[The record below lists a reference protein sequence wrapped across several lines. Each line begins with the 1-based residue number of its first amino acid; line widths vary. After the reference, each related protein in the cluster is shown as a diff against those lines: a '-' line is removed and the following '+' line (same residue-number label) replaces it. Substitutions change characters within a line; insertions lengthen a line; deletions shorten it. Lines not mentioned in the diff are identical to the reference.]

1 MPSGPPLPWPPP
13 RRDHRRAPRGTEGAR
28 CTGRTPLHTPHTSSS
43 SQPFNDAHP
52 HPSRPRV
59 PGGRGGRGGPKRPR
73 EGTGRQPE
81 PRGWGAGGRCGRWG
95 ETGGGWIPSSQAC
108 EALRGAEG
116 GVVGGRGPGAGPACG
131 PSSPRPRPRPQARPQ
146 PLAIPWHRP
155 QRPSHPATRNTPP
168 TFGPGPP
175 APSLRRTCPPSPA
188 DHRPFGPQPRGPR
201 SACPG
206 HQPDGPTAGGLRP
219 PRWRRAPRSVTPR
232 QPRPRR
238 RGGGRHPGPKS
249 RSGHSKT
256 HHRHSLRAWARAPRT
271 HAGTRPR
278 GGSAD
283 GQEWERN
290 GIPDTVAAGTAAARA
305 PDAAPGPAPLRRG
318 GCLAPTGRVAQ
329 LRVPVSSFR
338 LSVCVCVVGTCVC
351 VPACATMGSGG
362 AGGPGLALSQAG

>member
-1 MPSGPPLPWPPP
+1 MRSLGGDGWGLDPVLAGLRGPPW
-13 RRDHRRAPRGTEGAR
+13 
-28 CTGRTPLHTPHTSSS
+28 
-43 SQPFNDAHP
+43 
-52 HPSRPRV
+52 
-59 PGGRGGRGGPKRPR
+59 GRGGGGWGP
-73 EGTGRQPE
+73 
-81 PRGWGAGGRCGRWG
+81 GAGGR
-95 ETGGGWIPSSQAC
+95 AC
-108 EALRGAEG
+108 LRALLA
-116 GVVGGRGPGAGPACG
+116 P
-131 PSSPRPRPRPQARPQ
+131 PQAPPQ
-146 PLAIPWHRP
+146 A
-155 QRPSHPATRNTPP
+155 PP
-168 TFGPGPP
+168 PGPPP
-175 APSLRRTCPPSPA
+175 APSNSLAPPPATKPPSHPQHPPHLRPGPA
-188 DHRPFGPQPRGPR
+188 CTFSPKDMPSVPRGPP
-201 SACPG
+201 S
-206 HQPDGPTAGGLRP
+206 LRP
-219 PRWRRAPRSVTPR
+219 SAPGSTLRVPRTPTRWPDRRGPQAPRWRRAPRSVTPR

-290 GIPDTVAAGTAAARA
+290 GIPDTVAAGPAAARA

>member
-1 MPSGPPLPWPPP
+1 MRSLGGDGWGLDPVLAGLRGPPW
-13 RRDHRRAPRGTEGAR
+13 
-28 CTGRTPLHTPHTSSS
+28 
-43 SQPFNDAHP
+43 
-52 HPSRPRV
+52 
-59 PGGRGGRGGPKRPR
+59 GRGGGGWGP
-73 EGTGRQPE
+73 
-81 PRGWGAGGRCGRWG
+81 GAGGR
-95 ETGGGWIPSSQAC
+95 AC
-108 EALRGAEG
+108 LRALLA
-116 GVVGGRGPGAGPACG
+116 P
-131 PSSPRPRPRPQARPQ
+131 PQA
-146 PLAIPWHRP
+146 
-155 QRPSHPATRNTPP
+155 PP
-168 TFGPGPP
+168 PGPPP
-175 APSLRRTCPPSPA
+175 APSNSLAPPPATKPPSHPQHPPHLRPGPA
-188 DHRPFGPQPRGPR
+188 CTFSPKDMPSVPRGPP
-201 SACPG
+201 S
-206 HQPDGPTAGGLRP
+206 LRP
-219 PRWRRAPRSVTPR
+219 SAPGSTLRVPRTPTRWPDRRGPQAPRWRRAPRSVTPR

-290 GIPDTVAAGTAAARA
+290 GIPDTVAAGPAAARA